1 VLLQNLDSRT
11 TPAKGELTMRAIDL
25 LATVLVVVGGINWG
39 LVALAKFDLVAFIT
53 GQTFGEVNLLSGS
66 VYALVAIAALW
77 IGARAVSGNR
87 GLVAA

>member
-1 VLLQNLDSRT
+1 
-11 TPAKGELTMRAIDL
+11 MRAIDL

-53 GQTFGEVNLLSGS
+53 GQTFGEVNLLSGI

-77 IGARAVSGNR
+77 IGARAVTGQR
-87 GLVAA
+87 GLAIA

>member
-1 VLLQNLDSRT
+1 
-11 TPAKGELTMRAIDL
+11 MRAIDL

-53 GQTFGEVNLLSGS
+53 GQTFGQVNLLSGI

-77 IGARAVSGNR
+77 IAARALTQQR
-87 GLVAA
+87 GLATA